1 MKKLFFILILLI
13 LNNLYSNQIAK
24 NYFER
29 AYSIEKE
36 NPEEALK
43 FYKLSLESGLE
54 PELRKTAL
62 WRIYFILKEKKNFIQ
77 AWEILSKLN
86 RKQNLENRFFE
97 DVEYFTKLNKAD
109 FLQLYNSIKKN
120 DNTNVKYYYEKG
132 NSVLKQ
138 NILDYYLENNRESL
152 ISEFLLIDNSSS
164 SFESKVFLINY
175 YLNNQ
180 RYEKAKEL
188 LETISK
194 NYIDNLNSENK
205 AIILYLLGKVY
216 RERQILDSS
225 FYFFYA
231 MNYSNSDQEYERNLA
246 LALYSFYK
254 SGYETIAYEFVDY
267 ITLEPREILQR
278 LFIAILRTEKNP
290 TKANL
295 KEIEKILYQINE
307 NTFLTEKA
315 RKILNKYKSYE

>member
-1 MKKLFFILILLI
+1 MKKLFFILII
-13 LNNLYSNQIAK
+13 FNTLYPNQIAK
-24 NYFER
+24 NYFEK

-36 NPEEALK
+36 NRKEALK
-43 FYKLSLESGLE
+43 LYKLSLESGLD

-62 WRIYFILKEKKNFIQ
+62 WRMYFILKEEKNFLQ

-97 DVEYFTKLNKAD
+97 DVEYFTKLSKSD
-109 FLQLYNSIKKN
+109 FLQLYNAIKKK

-132 NSVLKQ
+132 SSILKQ
-138 NILDYYLENNRESL
+138 DILDYFLEYNQENL
-152 ISEFLLIDNSSS
+152 ISEFLLIDSSS
-164 SFESKVFLINY
+164 RSFESKVFLINY

-194 NYIDNLNSENK
+194 SYIENLNSENK
-205 AIILYLLGKVY
+205 ATILYLLGKVY
-216 RERQILDSS
+216 REKQLLDSS

-231 MNYSNSDQEYERNLA
+231 MNYSNSDEEYERNLA
-246 LALYSFYK
+246 LALYSFYR
-254 SGYETIAYEFVDY
+254 SGYETIAYELVDY
-267 ITLEPREILQR
+267 ISLEPREMLQR
-278 LFIAILRTEKNP
+278 LFIAILRAEKKP
-290 TKANL
+290 TKTNL

-307 NTFLTEKA
+307 NTFLTEQA
-315 RKILNKYKSYE
+315 RKILNKYKFYE